1 MPPDRPASAT
11 RAEGPFVGREDE
23 LASVR
28 RMLAP
33 EGALVTLIGSP
44 GAGAS
49 RLGREVASEGFKR
62 TQIIE
67 AGQLAGLGAAQARQ
81 LELLVIDDVD
91 ALVLAVGEELEALRE
106 LAPELRV
113 LVVGDEAL
121 GLDREQVTVV
131 GTLSEESAVSLYI
144 ERMPEEAR
152 PSVRQEDV
160 RALVRRVAGLPLAV
174 ELAALQAATYSARDL
189 LNATAR
195 DGALDLSRF
204 RTSRR
209 SWPARRSSL
218 EGAFAAS
225 WEASGPEERA
235 VLVAIAAFA
244 APPRLD
250 DIDAMTDATIG
261 PSGTT
266 DPLAAVETLVRRQLV
281 HRARREGLDA
291 GAGFSRLEL
300 APLLQDDVR
309 ARVRAATGPRFARVA
324 QRHAEVVLARL
335 EALEPRLYGP
345 EAPAALAEIAASLP
359 DVRAAFVRMKER
371 DRALAARLV
380 VPLGELAAFARGIA
394 TDDPLFAAA
403 VTAADTTGDLVL
415 RARTRH
421 VRAKMLLEQNE
432 PAAALSLLDEARER
446 LSRNLVTAAVTS
458 LAADVER
465 TRGWAAL
472 AMLDLAGATDRF
484 DRALQVHRAGR
495 DARGQA
501 DACAGLAVAARL
513 GGEEARALR
522 LFESSYGIHLVAGD
536 TVRQAKVGEM
546 ARLVGLALPETRP
559 EHRHRSAA
567 ELRATADEHRTS
579 GRPWRDAIARLEL
592 ARKLAQDGDR
602 AGSRVALTE
611 ARASAELAGGNAEW
625 IAALEAEVGAATADV
640 PGWRIADDATRVTA
654 PDGARIDLR
663 TRPVLR
669 RILAA
674 LAAVRVATPGRAL
687 GVDAILAAGWPGERV
702 QHAAGLLR
710 VYTAIKRLRGLG
722 LQALLCTSE
731 DGYLLDVATPVTVG

>member
-1 MPPDRPASAT
+1 
-11 RAEGPFVGREDE
+11 
-23 LASVR
+23 
-28 RMLAP
+28 MLAP

-49 RLGREVASEGFKR
+49 RLGREVASEGFTR
-62 TQIIE
+62 TQLVGARE
-67 AGQLAGLGAAQARQ
+67 LAAVSAAQARK
-81 LELLVIDDVD
+81 LELLVVDDVD

-106 LAPELRV
+106 LAPALRV
-113 LVVGDEAL
+113 LVIGDEAL
-121 GLDREQVTVV
+121 GLDGEQVTVV
-131 GTLSEESAVSLYI
+131 GALSEQSAVRLYL
-144 ERMPEEAR
+144 ERLPAEAR
-152 PSVRQEDV
+152 TSVRDDDV
-160 RALVRRVAGLPLAV
+160 LSLVRRVGGLPLAV
-174 ELAALQAATYSARDL
+174 ELAALQATTYSARDL
-189 LNATAR
+189 VPATRR

-209 SWPARRSSL
+209 SWPARRASL
-218 EGAFAAS
+218 EGAFAAA
-225 WEASGPEERA
+225 WEPLGTEERA
-235 VLVAIAAFA
+235 VLAAIATFA

-250 DIDAMTDATIG
+250 DIEAMVD
-261 PSGTT
+261 PSGAG

-281 HRARREGLDA
+281 HRARMAPSDA

-300 APLLQDDVR
+300 APLLEDDVR
-309 ARVRAATGPRFARVA
+309 ARVRAAGGSDSDPSFTHLA

-335 EALEPRLYGP
+335 EALAPRLYGP
-345 EAPAALAEIAASLP
+345 EAKAALDEIAATLA
-359 DVRAAFVRMKER
+359 DVRAAFARVK
-371 DRALAARLV
+371 DRAPSVAARLV

-394 TDDPLFAAA
+394 TEDPLFAAA
-403 VTAADTTGDLVL
+403 VTAADATFDLLL

-432 PAAALSLLDEARER
+432 PAAALSWLEEAREL
-446 LSRNLVTAAVTS
+446 LSRNVVTEPATS
-458 LAADVER
+458 LGAEVDR

-472 AMLDLAGATDRF
+472 AMLDLAGATERF
-484 DRALQVHRAGR
+484 ERALQVHRAAR
-495 DARGQA
+495 DPRGQA

-546 ARLVGLALPETRP
+546 ARLVGLALPEIGADH
-559 EHRHRSAA
+559 EHRSAA
-567 ELRATADEHRTS
+567 ELRATADEHRAS

-592 ARKLAQDGDR
+592 ARTLAKTGDR

-611 ARASAELAGGNAEW
+611 ARASAELAGGNAGW
-625 IAALEAEVGAATADV
+625 IAALEAEVGAAAADL
-640 PGWRIADDATRVTA
+640 PGWRIAADATRITA

-674 LAAVRVATPGRAL
+674 LAEVRVATPGRAL

-722 LQALLCTSE
+722 LQTLVCTSE
-731 DGYLLDVATPVTVG
+731 DGYLLDVATPVTVD